1 MIEEKAMLPGA
12 WGIPLKDTT
21 PPSVLDVLDLET
33 AAFGHVIITPTHLPT
48 TSVSTATLLSASRYA
63 GILRERRTKYEIGGP
78 GLAAWLGDEDGKGD
92 LLESALTKAAGTF
105 VQWVT
110 DLRPS
115 SLDAGTYTVIAGTLG
130 HTFQY
135 VSRREALDYVC
146 DFFDAEWKV
155 DPTGTLHAGPAANL
169 FTTTPTVV
177 VQPRSGGRDINITG
191 VHGSLEVARDMD
203 DYTTRVFL
211 VGASGTGAANISPAT
226 TYRDLN
232 GNLVDWTR
240 LVEST
245 DTASDRKS
253 TVAQAQLNRF
263 SSQRHEIR

>member
-1 MIEEKAMLPGA
+1 
-12 WGIPLKDTT
+12 
-21 PPSVLDVLDLET
+21 
-33 AAFGHVIITPTHLPT
+33 
-48 TSVSTATLLSASRYA
+48 
-63 GILRERRTKYEIGGP
+63 
-78 GLAAWLGDEDGKGD
+78 
-92 LLESALTKAAGTF
+92 

-245 DTASDRKS
+245 DTASGNEN

-263 SSQRHEIR
+263 SSQRHEIRLSSSHYDLGQDIEVGDSIYVYDPEQGLHDTDNQVQYRGQTIFPMSLRVRGRSWPVERGMGVYFRAPTAGGEVTDLTNWVEWETSDTTIEVGATARSING